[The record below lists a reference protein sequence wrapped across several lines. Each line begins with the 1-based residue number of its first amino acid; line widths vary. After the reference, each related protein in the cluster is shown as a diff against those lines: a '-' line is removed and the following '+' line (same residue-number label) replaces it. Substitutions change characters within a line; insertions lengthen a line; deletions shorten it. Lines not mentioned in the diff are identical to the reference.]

1 MNPLNFLPRVGD
13 AMQIP
18 GGALWCERW
27 EVNRTHSYGEEY
39 DGIVVFR
46 FRTSDLS
53 AASTTKR
60 TLPEISVIEVGDGK
74 VLPLT
79 KGGAE

>member
-13 AMQIP
+13 AMRIP

-27 EVNRTHSYGEEY
+27 EVNRDPSYGEEY

-46 FRTSDLS
+46 FRTSDFS
-53 AASTTKR
+53 SVNPCKR
-60 TLPEISVIEVGDGK
+60 TLPEIAVIEVGDRK
-74 VLPLT
+74 ALPLT
-79 KGGAE
+79 EGGAE

>member
-1 MNPLNFLPRVGD
+1 MNPLKFLPCVGD

-18 GGALWCERW
+18 GGFIFCERW
-27 EVNRTHSYGEEY
+27 EVNRVPSYGEEY
-39 DGIVVFR
+39 EGTVVFR

-53 AASTTKR
+53 AASPTKR
-60 TLPEISVIEVGDGK
+60 TLPSVSVADLDAREG
-74 VLPLT
+74 LALT